1 MIMEKVQIN
10 ASVVSELASARGLE
24 TTVCNGKMF
33 PILIVSV
40 HCVKT
45 KINGF

>member
-1 MIMEKVQIN
+1 MIMENVQIN

-24 TTVCNGKMF
+24 TTVCNGEMF
-33 PILIVSV
+33 PILSVSV